1 MVGKFILSAGIC
13 LEAGRP
19 MDRRTFL
26 VATAG
31 AGAALALP
39 SWARATGASR
49 ALDLAALEDRHGG
62 RLGVCAEVGGRRA
75 TWRADERFAY
85 CSTFKLFLAACVLG
99 RVQRGEER
107 LDREIPVRQHDM
119 VFHAPVTQAAVGASM
134 TVQALCKATV
144 ETSDN
149 PAANILLRELGG
161 LETFQAWYRGIG
173 DEVTRVDRYETAL
186 NTALPGD
193 PRDTTTPGQ
202 AVANIG
208 KVLLGGML
216 APGHLQ
222 LLRRWLLDTPSG
234 AGRIKAGVP
243 DGWQAAHKTGTGMRN
258 SYNDIGL
265 AEPPSGPPVAIA
277 VYYTGATD
285 ATPEQLDAVIA
296 QATRLA
302 LAA

>member
-1 MVGKFILSAGIC
+1 MN
-13 LEAGRP
+13 
-19 MDRRTFL
+19 RRTFL

-39 SWARATGASR
+39 SWVWAAGTGR
-49 ALDLAALEDRHGG
+49 DLDLSALEARHGG
-62 RLGVCAEVGGRRA
+62 RLGVCVEINGRRVG
-75 TWRADERFAY
+75 WRADERFAY

-107 LDREIPVRQHDM
+107 LEREIPVRQGDM
-119 VFHAPVTQAAVGASM
+119 VSHAPVTRAAVGSTM
-134 TVQALCKATV
+134 TVEALCKATV

-161 LETFQAWYRGIG
+161 LEDFQAWYRGIG

-186 NTALPGD
+186 NSALPGD

-202 AVANIG
+202 TVTNVG
-208 KVLLGGML
+208 RVLLGGML
-216 APGHLQ
+216 APDHLQ

-243 DGWQAAHKTGTGMRN
+243 DGWQVAHKTGTGSRN

-265 AEPPSGPPVAIA
+265 AEPPSGPPMAIA
-277 VYYTGATD
+277 VYYSGASD
-285 ATPEQLDAVIA
+285 ATPEQLDAVVA
-296 QATRLA
+296 EATRLA
-302 LAA
+302 LVA